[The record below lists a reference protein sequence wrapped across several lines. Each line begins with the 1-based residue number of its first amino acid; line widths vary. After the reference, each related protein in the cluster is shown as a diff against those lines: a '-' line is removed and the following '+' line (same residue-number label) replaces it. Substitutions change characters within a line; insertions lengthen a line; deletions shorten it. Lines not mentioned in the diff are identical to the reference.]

1 MTEQRNNIYSDIPA
15 WLLEK
20 NLYNDMEASASK
32 THFIRK
38 TLKHISE
45 VFENELFC
53 EKFAGKPLFLQ
64 SIDPRVK
71 LLTLIFYMVLSSF
84 TSNIVVL
91 LILAVIPLLYA
102 KLSGLEL
109 KDYIRRAWLYIPVLV
124 LVFSI
129 PGVTSLF
136 VKGSPLVTVL
146 RPGVMGLQSG
156 LYFSMNGI
164 EVALRVALRAG
175 ISLSFGFLLLLTTR
189 WSKITSALA
198 LMHVPLLFISVLNMA
213 YRYIFVISAMA
224 CDMMEARYLRTVGK
238 LDTSD
243 NRRFMGHSVAHMFI
257 KSHYLS
263 EEIYDAM
270 RCRGF
275 TDRPVSPDKF
285 KVKGTDILFII
296 NNVII
301 VLILIAG
308 EHLF

>member
-1 MTEQRNNIYSDIPA
+1 
-15 WLLEK
+15 
-20 NLYNDMEASASK
+20 MESSASK

-45 VFENELFC
+45 VFENELFY

-109 KDYIRRAWLYIPVLV
+109 KDYIRRVWLYIPVLV

-129 PGVTSLF
+129 PGATNLF

-189 WSKITSALA
+189 WSKIMSALA

-243 NRRFMGHSVAHMFI
+243 NRRFMGHSIAHMFI

-270 RCRGF
+270 SCRGF
-275 TDRPVSPDKF
+275 TGRPVSYDKF

-301 VLILIAG
+301 ILILIAG
-308 EHLF
+308 ERLF

>member
-109 KDYIRRAWLYIPVLV
+109 KDYIRRSWLYIPVLV

-164 EVALRVALRAG
+164 EVALRIALRAG

-275 TDRPVSPDKF
+275 TGRPVSCDKF
-285 KVKGTDILFII
+285 KVKGTDIFFII

>member
-109 KDYIRRAWLYIPVLV
+109 KDYIRRSWLYIPVLV

-136 VKGSPLVTVL
+136 VKGSPIVTVL

-275 TDRPVSPDKF
+275 TDRPVSSDKF

>member
-20 NLYNDMEASASK
+20 NLYNDMESSASK
-32 THFIRK
+32 THFIEK
-38 TLKHISE
+38 TLRHISE

-84 TSNIVVL
+84 TSNIIVL

-129 PGVTSLF
+129 PGASSLF

-146 RPGVMGLQSG
+146 KPGVMGLQSG

-224 CDMMEARYLRTVGK
+224 FNMMEARYLRTVGK

-243 NRRFMGHSVAHMFI
+243 NRRFMGHSIAHMFI

-275 TDRPVSPDKF
+275 TGRPVSYDKF

-308 EHLF
+308 EYLF

>member
-1 MTEQRNNIYSDIPA
+1 
-15 WLLEK
+15 
-20 NLYNDMEASASK
+20 MEASASK

-124 LVFSI
+124 LISSI

-164 EVALRVALRAG
+164 EVALRIALRAG

-275 TDRPVSPDKF
+275 TDRPVSSDKF